1 MTINAKPEVKAMV
14 LAYIKRNWFQGE
26 RTIARALD
34 LDIVDVGDALV
45 ELERTDPDV
54 VVRDGII
61 GYIGHTDRE
70 D

>member
-1 MTINAKPEVKAMV
+1 MPINADAAIKAMV

-26 RTIARALD
+26 HTIARALD
-34 LDIVDVGDALV
+34 LDVIDVGDALV

-61 GYIGHTDRE
+61 GYIGHTDRVN
-70 D
+70 